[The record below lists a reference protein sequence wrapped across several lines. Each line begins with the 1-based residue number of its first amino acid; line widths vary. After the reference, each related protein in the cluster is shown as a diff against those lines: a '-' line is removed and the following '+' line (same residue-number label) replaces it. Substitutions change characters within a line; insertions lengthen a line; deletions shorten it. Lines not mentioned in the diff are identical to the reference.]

1 VISPE
6 FYDFAKG
13 GCCVSRA
20 SCVRRGFRLVLRLT
34 LNGGALAARTK
45 GYAKARVLGADSK
58 IVDAVDIK
66 LNNGNSAMADSH
78 ESLFSVPK
86 SVC

>member
-20 SCVRRGFRLVLRLT
+20 SCGFRLVLHRLT

-45 GYAKARVLGADSK
+45 GYAKALVLGAGSK
-58 IVDAVDIK
+58 IVDAIDVK

>member
-1 VISPE
+1 VFRERP
-6 FYDFAKG
+6 
-13 GCCVSRA
+13 A
-20 SCVRRGFRLVLRLT
+20 SVAALDWSCIDRLT
-34 LNGGALAARTK
+34 LKGGTLAARTK
-45 GYAKARVLGADSK
+45 GYAKARVLGAGSK